1 MTAPLHPRGTLRAR
15 FVPGAR
21 EDDMFRR
28 LGIGAR
34 TCDLGDAGLYLAEEL
49 VAADRW
55 FGGSD
60 PLTLG
65 VLVLA
70 LMIAQRQGSTRLPL
84 DPRGPLKVL
93 VTDIARLSGGD
104 LEPAALLK
112 SIAKL
117 TSEPTFG
124 SVLGYGE
131 ARLPLIVDDDCLYT
145 ERSRWLEQRVAARL
159 AERLIDSAGSGLAG
173 SGLAPR
179 GRPAGSPPPD
189 LLSLVEPEL
198 SAGAAVVAAATVVA
212 ELCARPAGR
221 PLSEEQARAVGIA
234 LSGKLAVVTGGPGTG
249 KTVVAGAI
257 VRGFA
262 RLGVLAR
269 GPIALAAQTGKAANR
284 LTQVIGEQLA
294 AIADPDDADRQL
306 AAAPPVAQTLHRL
319 LGYQGG
325 RFMHHAQNPLPV
337 SAVIV
342 DEASMIDLELV
353 DALLDALPPS
363 APLVLVGD
371 AHQLPAIDVGQI
383 LADLAE
389 PDGAAALRV
398 AVLSQSYRMDTG
410 DVHGRAV
417 YDAAAAVHEGA
428 VQRLVERGGLAVPRT
443 PGTLTFRGVEW
454 VDTQAGQAAKEAARA
469 GKAAARAAAKTAK
482 AARAAAEPAAVELT
496 TVATTTVATTTVA
509 TTTVETTTVQSAAAR
524 TTIVESTVVE
534 TTVVETA
541 AIELAA
547 VPAPPAPPAK
557 PRPSKAEQE
566 TTLAV
571 AEALW
576 HHFDGPVALRTAHH
590 VFRFTDG
597 VIDPA
602 HAPGLEVL
610 WRLLGRAR
618 ILTVTRA
625 LATGSLAINEHL
637 HELALETAGVSGR
650 PDFVPGEPVMV
661 TANDYQRGLFNGDQG
676 IIVRA
681 DEGLGR
687 HHYRAVFRCGG
698 QLRPFAIEA
707 LRDRLELAWALTVH
721 KSQGSELDA
730 VALLLPHEE
739 LPLVT
744 RELIYTAITRARTG
758 VVIAGSRQVLVAG
771 GKRGAQRHSGLATR
785 LLRATLRR

>member
-1 MTAPLHPRGTLRAR
+1 VTAALHPRGTLRAT
-15 FVPGAR
+15 FVAGAR
-21 EDDMFRR
+21 DDMFRR
-28 LGIGAR
+28 LGLGAR
-34 TCDLGDAGLYLAEEL
+34 TCDLGDQGLYLAEEL

-60 PLTLG
+60 SLTLG

-84 DPRGPLKVL
+84 DPRGPLRSL
-93 VTDIARLSGGD
+93 VADIVRLSGGD
-104 LEPAALLK
+104 LDAGALVK
-112 SIAKL
+112 AIGKL
-117 TSEPTFG
+117 TSAPGFD
-124 SVLGYGE
+124 SVLGRGD

-159 AERLIDSAGSGLAG
+159 AERLADATALATG
-173 SGLAPR
+173 
-179 GRPAGSPPPD
+179 
-189 LLSLVEPEL
+189 V
-198 SAGAAVVAAATVVA
+198 AAVAAATVVA
-212 ELCARPAGR
+212 ELRARPAGR

-234 LSGKLAVVTGGPGTG
+234 LAGKLAVVTGGPGTG

-262 RLGVLAR
+262 RLGLLAR

-284 LTQVIGEQLA
+284 LTQVIAEQLA
-294 AIADPDDADRQL
+294 AIAEPDEPDRAL
-306 AAAPPVAQTLHRL
+306 AATPPAAQTLHRL

-325 RFMHHAQNPLPV
+325 RFTHSAQNPLPV

-398 AVLSQSYRMDTG
+398 AVLTQSYRMDPR

-428 VQRLVERGGLAVPRT
+428 AQRLVERGGLATPRT

-454 VDTQAGQAAKEAARA
+454 VDTQAAH
-469 GKAAARAAAKTAK
+469 
-482 AARAAAEPAAVELT
+482 
-496 TVATTTVATTTVA
+496 
-509 TTTVETTTVQSAAAR
+509 
-524 TTIVESTVVE
+524 
-534 TTVVETA
+534 
-541 AIELAA
+541 A
-547 VPAPPAPPAK
+547 VPVK
-557 PRPSKAEQE
+557 PGRSHRAEQE
-566 TTLAV
+566 VTLAV

-576 HHFDGPVALRTAHH
+576 HHFEGPVALRSAQH
-590 VFRFTDG
+590 VFRFTG
-597 VIDPA
+597 GAIDPA

-637 HELALETAGVSGR
+637 HGIALEALGTPGR
-650 PDFVPGEPVMV
+650 PDFVPGEPVMI

-687 HHYRAVFRCGG
+687 HHFRAVFRCGG
-698 QLRPFAIEA
+698 ELRPFAIEA

-730 VALLLPHEE
+730 IALLLPHEE

-758 VVIAGSRQVLVAG
+758 VAIAGGKQVLVAG
-771 GKRGAQRHSGLATR
+771 GRRTAQRHSGLATR

>member
-84 DPRGPLKVL
+84 DPRGPLKGL
-93 VTDIARLSGGD
+93 VADIARLSGGD
-104 LEPAALLK
+104 LEAAALLK
-112 SIAKL
+112 AIAKL
-117 TSEPTFG
+117 TSEPAFG

-159 AERLIDSAGSGLAG
+159 AERLVDPMGPSP
-173 SGLAPR
+173 APR
-179 GRPAGSPPPD
+179 LQLVGPPPQD
-189 LLSLVEPEL
+189 ARPLGEPEL
-198 SAGAAVVAAATVVA
+198 SAGAAAVAAATVVA

-234 LSGKLAVVTGGPGTG
+234 LAGKLAVVTGGPGTG

-284 LTQVIGEQLA
+284 LTQVIGDQLA

-353 DALLDALPPS
+353 DALLDALPPA

-398 AVLSQSYRMDTG
+398 AVLTQSYRMDTG

-417 YDAAAAVHEGA
+417 YEAAAAVHDGA
-428 VQRLVERGGLAVPRT
+428 IQRLVERGGLAVPRT

-469 GKAAARAAAKTAK
+469 GKAAARAAAKAAK
-482 AARAAAEPAAVELT
+482 ATAVEATAVELSVVAPAEPEPAA
-496 TVATTTVATTTVA
+496 A
-509 TTTVETTTVQSAAAR
+509 
-524 TTIVESTVVE
+524 
-534 TTVVETA
+534 
-541 AIELAA
+541 
-547 VPAPPAPPAK
+547 APPPGK

-576 HHFDGPVALRTAHH
+576 HHFEGPVALRTAHH

-637 HELALETAGVSGR
+637 HELALETASIPGR

-758 VVIAGSRQVLVAG
+758 VVIAGGRQVLVSG